1 MNFDIIVIGGG
12 ASGFFSAIN
21 CAQLQPHLKIAILE
35 RGAEVLEKV
44 RISGGGRCNVTHA
57 VFEPKPLSGHYPRG
71 RQELLGPFHSFM
83 TGDTM
88 QWFEDLGVSLKIEE
102 DGRVFPVSDS
112 SQSIINCFTEQA
124 AKYDITVFKK
134 TSVIKFEQQG
144 SNWCVHSKGQKFT
157 SQYLIIATGS
167 NPKILQILKE
177 MDFGIEPQ
185 VPSLFTFNIT
195 DDRIKGLAGLSTNAV
210 VSLLDLDGNAV
221 KMEKGGVFDGEAQ
234 GQVLIT
240 HWGLSGPGIL
250 KLSAW
255 GARTLNELRYQ
266 FKILINWLPELSL
279 EEASEQLNQF
289 RFDLA
294 KQQIS
299 TYAPLDIPKRLW
311 QRLVESSDI
320 TPGKKWADLSAA
332 EITSLSHELNRG
344 IFRVSG
350 KSTFKEEFVTAG
362 GVDLKEID
370 FRSFRSK
377 NYNNLYLVGEVL
389 NIDAIT
395 GGFNFQNAW
404 TGGFIAARDIARR
417 VSEMAAS

>member
-57 VFEPKPLSGHYPRG
+57 VFEPKPLTGYYPRG

-112 SQSIINCFTEQA
+112 SQSIINCLTEQA

-144 SNWCVHSKGQKFT
+144 ANWYVHSKDQKFT

-167 NPKILQILKE
+167 NPKILQILKG
-177 MDFGIEPQ
+177 MNFGIEPQ

-195 DDRIKGLAGLSTNAV
+195 DDRIKDLAGLSTNAV
-210 VSLLDLDGNAV
+210 VSLLDLDGNAI
-221 KMEKGGVFDGEAQ
+221 KMEKGGVFDGDAQ

-255 GARTLNELRYQ
+255 GARTLNDLNYQ
-266 FKILINWLPELSL
+266 FKIQINWLPDLSL

-294 KQQIS
+294 KQQVS
-299 TYAPLDIPKRLW
+299 TYAPFDIPKRLW
-311 QRLVESSDI
+311 QRLVESSGI
-320 TPGKKWADLSAA
+320 TPGKKWADFSAA

-350 KSTFKEEFVTAG
+350 KSTFKDEFVTAG

-417 VSEMAAS
+417 VSEMSAS

>member
-1 MNFDIIVIGGG
+1 VIVIGGG
-12 ASGFFSAIN
+12 ASGFFSALN
-21 CAQLQPHLKIAILE
+21 CAQLQPNLRIAILE

-57 VFEPKPLSGHYPRG
+57 VFEPKPLTGYYPRG

-88 QWFEDLGVSLKIEE
+88 QWFEDLGVALKIEE

-134 TSVIKFEQQG
+134 TSATKFEKQKLG
-144 SNWCVHSKGQKFT
+144 WRVFSKNQEFEST
-157 SQYLIIATGS
+157 YLIIASGS
-167 NPKILQILKE
+167 NPKVLQMLKA
-177 MDFGIEPQ
+177 MSFKIVPQ

-195 DDRIKGLAGLSTNAV
+195 DSRIKDLAGLSSNAV
-210 VSLLDLDGNAV
+210 VSLLDKEGNPIRLDKSGEFA
-221 KMEKGGVFDGEAQ
+221 GEAQ
-234 GQVLIT
+234 GQVLVT

-255 GARTLNELRYQ
+255 GARELKALNYQ
-266 FKILINWLPELSL
+266 FKIQVNWLPDLSPEETSKQLSL
-279 EEASEQLNQF
+279 L
-289 RFDLA
+289 RIDLA
-294 KQQIS
+294 KQHVS
-299 TYAPLDIPKRLW
+299 TYAPFDIPKRLW
-311 QRLVESSDI
+311 QRLVEASGIVS
-320 TPGKKWADLSAA
+320 GKKWADVSAA
-332 EITSLSHELNRG
+332 EITALAQELNRG

-370 FRSFRSK
+370 FRSFMSK
-377 NYNNLYLVGEVL
+377 KYENLYLVGEVL

-404 TGGFIAARDIARR
+404 TGGYIAARDISEKI
-417 VSEMAAS
+417 SEMSPS

>member
-1 MNFDIIVIGGG
+1 MDFDVIIIGGG
-12 ASGFFSAIN
+12 ASGFFSALN
-21 CAQLQPHLKIAILE
+21 CAQLQPNLKIAILE
-35 RGAEVLEKV
+35 RGADVLEKV

-57 VFEPKPLSGHYPRG
+57 VFEPKPLTGYYPRG

-88 QWFEDLGVSLKIEE
+88 QWFEDLGVALKIEE

-124 AKYDITVFKK
+124 EKYDITLFKK
-134 TSVIKFEQQG
+134 TSATKFETQELG
-144 SNWCVHSKGQKFT
+144 WRVFSKNQKFD
-157 SQYLIIATGS
+157 SQYLIIASGS
-167 NPKILQILKE
+167 NPKILQMLKA
-177 MDFGIEPQ
+177 MNLNIVPQ

-195 DDRIKGLAGLSTNAV
+195 DDRIKDLAGLSSNAV
-210 VSLLDLDGNAV
+210 VSLLD
-221 KMEKGGVFDGEAQ
+221 MEDNPIRLNKSGAFAGEAQ
-234 GQVLIT
+234 GQVLVT

-255 GARTLNELRYQ
+255 GARELKALNYQ
-266 FKILINWLPELSL
+266 FKIQINWLPDLSSD
-279 EEASEQLNQF
+279 EISKQLNLL

-294 KQQIS
+294 KQHVS
-299 TYAPLDIPKRLW
+299 TYAPFDIPKRLW
-311 QRLVESSDI
+311 QRLVMASGIVS
-320 TPGKKWADLSAA
+320 GKKWADISAA
-332 EITSLSHELNRG
+332 EITALTHELNRG
-344 IFRVSG
+344 VFHVSG

-370 FRSFRSK
+370 FKSFMSK
-377 NYNNLYLVGEVL
+377 KYENLYLVGEVL

-404 TGGFIAARDIARR
+404 TGGYIAARDISRKT
-417 VSEMAAS
+417 SEMSSS